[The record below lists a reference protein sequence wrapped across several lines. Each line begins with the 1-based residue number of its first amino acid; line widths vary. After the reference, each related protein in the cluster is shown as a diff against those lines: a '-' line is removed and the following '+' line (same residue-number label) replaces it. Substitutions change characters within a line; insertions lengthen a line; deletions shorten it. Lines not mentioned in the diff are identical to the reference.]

1 MLIKTDPTELASLSK
16 YDRIMIYLF
25 RRLTAGHDATN
36 LPLEMTFDQD
46 DVRAAMAQAVDDK
59 VIDKSVANV
68 PDIKYTYDARRELP
82 AEVEQLGPVTWLQ
95 VGKGTYKLR
104 RTRRRNIIRLPQDL
118 TSVPPIEAFV
128 DATPPFIA
136 ALLGQDEQA
145 VFTRVRNAGLIE
157 RVLDLKTYPIQGHHR
172 TTVTYGQ
179 IEVDEVQAGLD
190 ANGELVIAAISG
202 KGGQDKLSWSQ
213 ALNLNTYAVEK
224 VPAAGK
230 IRSIGLWR
238 DHEDTIWIVQFSPEC
253 DIDKIEIE
261 KVRRFK
267 FKLTPQPN

>member
-1 MLIKTDPTELASLSK
+1 MLKQINSADLALLSK
-16 YDRIMIYLF
+16 YDRIMVYLF
-25 RRLTAGHDATN
+25 RRLTGGHTAAS
-36 LPLEMTFDQD
+36 LPQELPFDQN
-46 DVRAAMAQAVDDK
+46 DVRAAMRDAVADK
-59 VIDKSVANV
+59 VIDKEVANV

-82 AEVEQLGPVTWLQ
+82 VEVEQLGPMTWLQ
-95 VGKGTYKLR
+95 TGKGTYKLR
-104 RTRRRNIIRLPQDL
+104 RTRRPNIIRLPQDL
-118 TSVPPIEAFV
+118 ATVPPVEAFV
-128 DATPPFIA
+128 DNTPPFIA

-157 RVLDLKTYPIQGHHR
+157 RVLDLKAYPIQGHHR
-172 TTVTYGQ
+172 TTVSYGQ

-190 ANGELVIAAISG
+190 PDGELVIAPISG

-213 ALNLNTYAVEK
+213 ALNLNTYALEK

-230 IRSIGLWR
+230 VKSIGLWR
-238 DHEDTIWIVQFSPEC
+238 DNEDTIWIVQFSPEC

-267 FKLTPQPN
+267 FKLTPQPK